1 MILAIDPGSSESAY
15 VVLDDNLKPLDFGK
29 IENENLMG
37 FLSCMPY
44 RITDVAIEMVACYGM
59 AVGKEVFNTCVW
71 IGRFQQLLQGRM
83 PDAKFIYRKDEKM
96 DLCGTMKA
104 NDANISQALRDRFG
118 EKGTKKNPGWFF
130 GFYKDVWQA
139 YAVGITY
146 HDLFLK
152 DGAK

>member
-1 MILAIDPGSSESAY
+1 LC
-15 VVLDDNLKPLDFGK
+15 LDGRFTEK
-29 IENENLMG
+29 IENKAG
-37 FLSCMPY
+37 
-44 RITDVAIEMVACYGM
+44 ITVKY
-59 AVGKEVFNTCVW
+59 
-71 IGRFQQLLQGRM
+71 
-83 PDAKFIYRKDEKM
+83 IYRKDEKM

-139 YAVGITY
+139 YAVGITF

-152 DGAK
+152 DGTK